1 MTNPAELK
9 KLFNTWQELNEKV
22 GASFGDFDFNAIKDI
37 RKNQRE
43 IEDKIYSILLKNAN
57 EELKKDLPD
66 DCGEMEIGYESEEQK
81 FYFLM
86 FDPNQEFENEDE
98 PARIT
103 AIVFSA
109 DKQIEIIEDFK
120 DSE

>member
-1 MTNPAELK
+1 MSESVSLRV
-9 KLFNTWQELNEKV
+9 LFKEWQEMNEKV
-22 GASFGDFDFNAIKDI
+22 SDSFGDFDFNSIKDI
-37 RKNQRE
+37 RKKQRE
-43 IEDKIYSILLKNAN
+43 IEDKIYVILLENADGNLKNI
-57 EELKKDLPD
+57 LPE
-66 DCGEMEIGYESEEQK
+66 DCGEMEIGYESEEEK

-86 FDPNQEFENEDE
+86 FDPNQEFESEDE

-109 DKQIEIIEDFK
+109 DKTIEIIEDFK